1 MPLISI
7 TEVVSFFH
15 DEFIPAYSDLTGFIV
30 DKPQEI
36 LIGIEYA
43 FSHLMQHFNE
53 ELGIESRNK
62 NLEKTYHH
70 LQRATLDCYKLL
82 WIHMDTNIAQLVDNQ
97 NKRKFCVNMMEGDLL
112 LAYQQFRSKAQEA
125 RAIEGRNVGLDILSS
140 ITAYKAA
147 CAEGKQILLNID
159 EIKVND
165 FEKLETKAYR
175 FVTAREFIVGLLTGL
190 ISSLIIYSIQ
200 IYA

>member
-1 MPLISI
+1 MPPISI